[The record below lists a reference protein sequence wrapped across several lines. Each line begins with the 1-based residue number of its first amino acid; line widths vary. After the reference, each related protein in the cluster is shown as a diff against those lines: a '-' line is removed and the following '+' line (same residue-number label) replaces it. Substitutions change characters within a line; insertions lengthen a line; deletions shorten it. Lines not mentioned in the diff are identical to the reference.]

1 MTEKLYDADAYI
13 KNFKAS
19 VISCEKTE
27 DGFFKTVL
35 DRTAFFPEGGGQ
47 SGDRGSIGL
56 VEIFDTKIKDGKI
69 YHFSKEPVP
78 ASLEIDCSIDFK
90 RRFSFMQNHTGE
102 HIVSGI
108 ANKLFGLENVGFH
121 LGEDFATVDF
131 NAYLDRKTI
140 DTIETAANE
149 KVWQNLNVKAYY
161 PSKDELS
168 SLNYRSK
175 KEINGRVRI
184 VCIEDTDVCACCA
197 PHVKSTGEIGVIKL
211 LSAQKMRS
219 GTRIV
224 LKCGSFALRDY
235 QNKFL
240 NISKIS
246 DLTSSPCEDT
256 AEAVLRLENKL
267 SELKQNNSELKV
279 RLIKSISESADM
291 SKRYYFEN
299 GFDMKE
305 LQLSADML
313 FKKTGRL
320 SAVFSENGGIYSF
333 AVCGDDG
340 VLMPFFKAF
349 KDSFEVKGG
358 GRNGIVQGTVKA
370 DKNDIIDFFERKD
383 I

>member
-19 VISCEKTE
+19 VISCEKTG

-56 VEIFDTKIKDGKI
+56 AEIFDTKIKDGKI

-78 ASLEIDCSIDFK
+78 VSLEVDCSIDFK

-161 PSKDELS
+161 PSEDELS

-184 VCIEDTDVCACCA
+184 VRIEDTDICACCA
-197 PHVKSTGEIGVIKL
+197 PHVKSTGEIGIIKL

-224 LKCGSFALRDY
+224 LKCGSFALSDY
-235 QNKFL
+235 RNKFL

-320 SAVFSENGGIYSF
+320 SAVFSENGGFYSF

-349 KDSFEVKGG
+349 KNSLEVKGG

>member
-78 ASLEIDCSIDFK
+78 VSLEIDCSIDFK

-161 PSKDELS
+161 PSEDELS

-224 LKCGSFALRDY
+224 LKCGSFALSDY

-320 SAVFSENGGIYSF
+320 SAVFSENGGFYSF

-383 I
+383 L